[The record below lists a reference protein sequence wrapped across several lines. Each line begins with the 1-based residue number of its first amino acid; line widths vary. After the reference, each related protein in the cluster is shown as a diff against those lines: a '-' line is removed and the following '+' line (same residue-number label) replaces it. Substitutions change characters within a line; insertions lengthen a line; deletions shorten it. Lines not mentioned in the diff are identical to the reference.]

1 MHLFGIGIGGE
12 GDALRE
18 RYIFL
23 SSSFS
28 FLFFSF
34 FFLLHLK
41 HLRPRF
47 YVLARTLCAYTYAR
61 TQGEGKRL
69 TLFSFPDSVEF
80 AAAAGNAALM
90 HFHSCI
96 RD

>member
-1 MHLFGIGIGGE
+1 MIFCLSETRYTHACMQMAGG
-12 GDALRE
+12 
-18 RYIFL
+18 
-23 SSSFS
+23 
-28 FLFFSF
+28 
-34 FFLLHLK
+34 K
-41 HLRPRF
+41 
-47 YVLARTLCAYTYAR
+47 
-61 TQGEGKRL
+61 KRR